1 MLPFQI
7 KVQSSVL
14 VRRRK
19 MKIRMYSILSSVI
32 ILNTPCL
39 FQEISKP
46 WMLPNGDLYR
56 DKNTIETAK
65 MAAIFARQLC
75 ASAKVSKIESI
86 SSGPAP
92 YFVSAQNFTFG
103 NTKSS
108 AEIFDFVDSRFLTP
122 PLENRQNWPQAER
135 MRMMK
140 MTADDSLEIFSSGGR
155 RFSLSGQQKQ
165 SSSAPSQLPD
175 GIHHDNLDTLD
186 DDDDDDGAMEDS
198 KETLEDKTG
207 IFPYL
212 ASKHYCI
219 L

>member
-1 MLPFQI
+1 MLPFQN
-7 KVQSSVL
+7 KVQSSEL

-19 MKIRMYSILSSVI
+19 MKIRMYSVLSGVI
-32 ILNTPCL
+32 IFNTPCL
-39 FQEISKP
+39 FQETFKP

-56 DKNTIETAK
+56 DKNTVETAK

-75 ASAKVSKIESI
+75 ASEKVSKINKST
-86 SSGPAP
+86 SRGPAP

-140 MTADDSLEIFSSGGR
+140 MTADDSLEIFSSGER
-155 RFSLSGQQKQ
+155 RFSISGQQKQ

-186 DDDDDDGAMEDS
+186 DDDGAMEDS

-207 IFPYL
+207 TFPYL
-212 ASKHYCI
+212 ALKHYCI